1 MSNLPWFV
9 VQNVVKIPHSPG
21 STLPRAA
28 RCSFAALGAT
38 RGTVF
43 LDEFESN
50 FPASM
55 AINIAINM
63 ATNITHGY
71 KLLFDKRREF
81 TIIDFHGTPNYAIL
95 TRKISF
101 QMFFFSRGCH
111 VSFRGECLVFSFRK
125 STVYVYMTYYKWY
138 NIWYDICYDVIKYN
152 IMAYST
158 IQSTRI

>member
-1 MSNLPWFV
+1 MSNFPWLV
-9 VQNVVKIPHSPG
+9 VQNAVKIPHSPG

-81 TIIDFHGTPNYAIL
+81 TIIDFHDNGLYATESNGYSIGGW
-95 TRKISF
+95 TFIS
-101 QMFFFSRGCH
+101 GACVAGDT
-111 VSFRGECLVFSFRK
+111 VSPV
-125 STVYVYMTYYKWY
+125 
-138 NIWYDICYDVIKYN
+138 
-152 IMAYST
+152 
-158 IQSTRI
+158 

>member
-1 MSNLPWFV
+1 MSNFPWFV

-50 FPASM
+50 CPASM

-101 QMFFFSRGCH
+101 QMFFFFFPGVVMW
-111 VSFRGECLVFSFRK
+111 VSGVNVLCSASGNLQ
-125 STVYVYMTYYKWY
+125 YMYTWHIINDTTYDMIYAMMW
-138 NIWYDICYDVIKYN
+138 
-152 IMAYST
+152 
-158 IQSTRI
+158 

>member
-1 MSNLPWFV
+1 MSNFPWFV
-9 VQNVVKIPHSPG
+9 VQNAVKIPHSPG

-55 AINIAINM
+55 AINM

-101 QMFFFSRGCH
+101 QMFFFPGLSCEFQG
-111 VSFRGECLVFSFRK
+111 
-125 STVYVYMTYYKWY
+125 
-138 NIWYDICYDVIKYN
+138 
-152 IMAYST
+152 
-158 IQSTRI
+158 